1 MHLEI
6 LVEEPSAEEALSLLI
21 PKIVGDKASFAIH
34 SFGDKQ
40 TLLREIGSRLKAYAQ
55 WMPADWRIVI
65 LVDRDDDD
73 CQKLKARLELAAKDA
88 SLSTKTVASHKNRIR
103 VINRIAIEELEAW
116 FFGDVQAL
124 TAAYP
129 KVSLKLIKKAAYRDA
144 DRPVRQGSVQYRL
157 TSFRF
162 VPTLGALRAGGHDSL
177 FLVVS
182 INVLNLGP
190 TPVPLNQTTLML
202 TDEGDRRINRS
213 AAAEAWLQQQAGAD
227 TTLFAT
233 QCPPNRLVYK
243 KMVFVV
249 APYLPYWLYRLW
261 LGDNTHGWPP
271 VYVNCY
277 ENHRE
282 GG

>member
-55 WMPADWRIVI
+55 WMPADWRIVV

-88 SLSTKTVASHKNRIR
+88 SLLSKTVASRKDRVR

-124 TAAYP
+124 TTAYP
-129 KVSLKLIKKAAYRDA
+129 KISPNLTKKAAFRDA
-144 DRPVRQGSVQYRL
+144 DAIKGGTWEALEKVLQKEGYFMTGLRKKELARMIAANMRPERNSSH
-157 TSFRF
+157 SFCAFRD
-162 VPTLGALRAGGHDSL
+162 AIIQ
-177 FLVVS
+177 LVS
-182 INVLNLGP
+182 
-190 TPVPLNQTTLML
+190 
-202 TDEGDRRINRS
+202 
-213 AAAEAWLQQQAGAD
+213 
-227 TTLFAT
+227 
-233 QCPPNRLVYK
+233 
-243 KMVFVV
+243 
-249 APYLPYWLYRLW
+249 
-261 LGDNTHGWPP
+261 
-271 VYVNCY
+271 
-277 ENHRE
+277 
-282 GG
+282 

>member
-144 DRPVRQGSVQYRL
+144 DAVKGGTWEALERVLQKEGYFVTGLRKKELARKIAAAMQPELNTSH
-157 TSFRF
+157 SFRVF
-162 VPTLGALRAGGHDSL
+162 RDAIIQ
-177 FLVVS
+177 VVS
-182 INVLNLGP
+182 
-190 TPVPLNQTTLML
+190 
-202 TDEGDRRINRS
+202 
-213 AAAEAWLQQQAGAD
+213 
-227 TTLFAT
+227 
-233 QCPPNRLVYK
+233 
-243 KMVFVV
+243 
-249 APYLPYWLYRLW
+249 
-261 LGDNTHGWPP
+261 
-271 VYVNCY
+271 
-277 ENHRE
+277 
-282 GG
+282 